1 MSKKTAKRRRK
12 NFTEETLRRKAGF
25 KYKLIAEGVGVGLL
39 AGLLVSLFRFLL
51 TEAEAMRDLYI
62 DAAGHKFTVALLG
75 IGILIFA
82 AVCVTAI
89 VIREPLSSGSGIPQ
103 VKGELKGEI
112 NAKWVQVIIAKFF
125 GGILTIGSGLSLG
138 REGPSIQLGAM
149 AGKGFSRINN
159 RLRTEEKLLMTCGS
173 GAGLAAAFGAPLAG
187 VVFALEELHKNF
199 SQEVLLSTMASA
211 ITADCIGSYIFGLE
225 PVFDFGNSV
234 DEGLPLNRL
243 WMVVL
248 LGLIL
253 GAFGVLFNKT
263 ILVVSGYFKK
273 IKFQWIK
280 VAVPFAAVLILA
292 LWLPEALGSGHKLVG
307 LAGEGAMTIK
317 VLLIFLAVKYVF
329 SVISF
334 GSGVPGGIFLPLL
347 VIGAFAGGIFTKAI
361 SPLAGYEQDY
371 IQYFVILGMTGYF
384 SAIVRAPITG
394 VILISEMTG
403 TFSNLLS
410 LSMVAL
416 IAYMTAD
423 ALKGRP
429 IYDELLERMLSKGK
443 VRKPKNTNKVLVEGE
458 IHYGSYMDSKPLA
471 EMMLPAGC
479 LVVSIKRGS
488 REIVPSGDTV
498 LSGGDKLTILCNEGL
513 QLEVHRELDKKC
525 KCVYTE

>member
-1 MSKKTAKRRRK
+1 MSKKTVKRRRK
-12 NFTEETLRRKAGF
+12 NFTQETLKRKEGF
-25 KYKLIAEGVGVGLL
+25 KYKLIAEGLSVGLL
-39 AGLLVSLFRFLL
+39 AGLLVSLFRFVLA
-51 TEAEAMRDLYI
+51 EAEAVRELYI
-62 DAAGHKFTVALLG
+62 QAAEQKFTVALLG
-75 IGILIFA
+75 IGILVFMA
-82 AVCVTAI
+82 ACITLI
-89 VIREPLSSGSGIPQ
+89 VMREPLSSGSGIPQ

-112 NAKWVQVIIAKFF
+112 NANWLQVIIAKFL
-125 GGILTIGSGLSLG
+125 GGVLAIGSGLSLG

-159 RLRTEEKLLMTCGS
+159 RLRTEEKLLVTCGS

-225 PVFDFGNSV
+225 PVFDFGASV

-243 WMVVL
+243 WMVVV
-248 LGLIL
+248 LGVIL
-253 GAFGVLFNKT
+253 GGFGVLFNKT
-263 ILVVSGYFKK
+263 VLAAQSCFKRLK
-273 IKFQWIK
+273 RQWIR
-280 VAVPFAAVLILA
+280 VAIPFFMALLLAVF
-292 LWLPEALGSGHKLVG
+292 LPEALGSGHNLVG
-307 LAGEGAMTIK
+307 DAGEGLMPVKA
-317 VLLIFLAVKYVF
+317 LLLFIVVKYVF
-329 SVISF
+329 SVVSF

-361 SPLAGYEQDY
+361 SSAIGYEQDY

-403 TFSNLLS
+403 TFSNLLP

-416 IAYMTAD
+416 ISYMTAD

-429 IYDELLERMLSKGK
+429 IYDQLLERMLARGK
-443 VRKPKNTNKVLVEGE
+443 VKRPRATNKVLVEGE
-458 IHYGSYMDSKPLA
+458 VHYGSYMDLKPLSA
-471 EMMLPAGC
+471 MNMPPGC
-479 LVVSIKRGS
+479 LIVSIQREN
-488 REIVPSGDTV
+488 REIVPGGDTV
-498 LSGGDKLTILCNEGL
+498 LNGGDRLTVLCNEAL
-513 QLEVHRELDKKC
+513 TSEVHRELDEKC
-525 KCVYTE
+525 KRVYTE